1 MRIPERAAVP
11 RRVRA
16 LGLAAVYAA
25 VALLATA
32 FFFFLHD
39 LGNRLPRELAQQRF
53 RAEFEAGRPDEGQAR
68 GYKTDFEYCE
78 MSETV
83 LAGARGGWRSPR
95 AEEGRAFFNSV
106 VLSTFATVPGKDY
119 CHELRAAVNGAEV
132 GDEIPPGYIRSRYW
146 WGSKALYAIALRY
159 LSVREIREL
168 TLTATRAA
176 YLLLAVVLVAFA
188 PRTLPATAPLLVLGA
203 FSSGLEYWA
212 DVANGTPYL
221 WTVSSAAVL
230 AGLLRGRRPSGVFS
244 GAVPLW
250 CFAAGTVSSYLWLG
264 DGHTFLA
271 ATWIGLLVWFGGG
284 APGAAERTRRAV
296 SCIALYAAGF
306 VACHG
311 LGQIVKAVVWDYE
324 RMWGHWYRGV
334 GKVVNASVA
343 DVSTEGHLS
352 TYLESFYAMAWPGWL
367 PAGVFPTTAAAS
379 SLAVAAGFVVFR
391 RRGGAREPLRGIPWI
406 VVLLAVNSLS
416 FLIGEHYPYRTARFV
431 FVPLALCCSCLILCV
446 RATDWKLSSAVLGTV
461 LVVSGSVS
469 WYFDSFDARAAG
481 RLIASVEDVRP
492 FVSAGFDVHLDG
504 DRLVYVKEDCGD
516 EDVVAAFF
524 LHLYPVDE
532 ADLPEHRRRHGF
544 DNLDFAFEKYGFRG
558 GGRCAAARDLPEY
571 RIASIHTG
579 QYVFGQDPEWS
590 GRVRPTDSRTID
602 DLFASVE
609 DARPVISSGFDAY
622 LDGDRLVYVKEDC
635 GDEDVVAAFFL
646 HLYPVDEADLPEHR
660 RRHGFDNL
668 DFAFEKYGFRGGGRC
683 AAARFL
689 PDYGIAGI
697 HTGQYMPGRD
707 PEWSG
712 RVSSSVFR
720 SAAADSRAIDELIAS
735 VEDAR
740 PVVRGGFDVYL
751 DGDRLVYVKDDCGDG
766 DVDARFFLH
775 VYPVDEA
782 DLPDSREPHGFDNL
796 DFAFERYGLRA
807 GGRCAAARV
816 LPEYEVASVHTGQ
829 FVPGRDPDWDE
840 RVYLDQPDVD
850 R

>member
-1 MRIPERAAVP
+1 MRVP
-11 RRVRA
+11 GWGGGFGKVRA
-16 LGLAAVYAA
+16 LGPAPACAA

-32 FFFFLHD
+32 FFFFLHYV
-39 LGNRLPRELAQQRF
+39 GNSIPYELAQQRF
-53 RAEFEAGRPDEGQAR
+53 RAEFEAGRPDEGWAK
-68 GYKTDFEYCE
+68 GYKNGAEYCQI
-78 MSETV
+78 SETV
-83 LAGARGGWRSPR
+83 MAGAKWARGRR
-95 AEEGRAFFNSV
+95 AVDDAVILR
-106 VLSTFATVPGKDY
+106 TFRNLPDADGF
-119 CHELRAAVNGAEV
+119 CHELRVVSNGAEPV
-132 GDEIPPGYIRSRYW
+132 EMVLKTRYW

-176 YLLLAVVLVAFA
+176 YVLLAVVLVAFA

-221 WTVSSAAVL
+221 WTVASAAVL
-230 AGLLRGRRPSGVFS
+230 AGLLRVRRPSGVFS

-250 CFAAGTVSSYLWLG
+250 CFAAGTVSSYLYLG

-271 ATWIGLLVWFGGG
+271 VTWIGLLVWFGGG
-284 APGAAERTRRAV
+284 APDAAERTRRAV
-296 SCIALYAAGF
+296 SCIALYVAGF
-306 VACHG
+306 VACYG
-311 LGQIVKAVVWDYE
+311 LGQIVKAVAWSYE
-324 RMWGHWYRGV
+324 RVLWHYLWGRT
-334 GKVVNASVA
+334 KTVA
-343 DVSTEGHLS
+343 GDTIDDLSTGENLS

-367 PAGVFPTTAAAS
+367 PAGVFPTTAAVS
-379 SLAVAAGFVVFR
+379 SLAVAAGFAVFR
-391 RRGGAREPLRGIPWI
+391 ARRGRSEPLRGIVWI
-406 VVLLAVNSLS
+406 VGLLAANAVS
-416 FLIGEHYPYRTARFV
+416 FLIEEDLPHRTARFV

-446 RATDWKLSSAVLGTV
+446 RTTDWKLSSAVLGTV

-469 WYFDSFDARAAG
+469 WYVDSFDARAAG

-492 FVSAGFDVHLDG
+492 VVRGGFDVHLDG
-504 DRLVYVKEDCGD
+504 DRLVYVKDDCR
-516 EDVVAAFF
+516 A
-524 LHLYPVDE
+524 
-532 ADLPEHRRRHGF
+532 
-544 DNLDFAFEKYGFRG
+544 
-558 GGRCAAARDLPEY
+558 
-571 RIASIHTG
+571 
-579 QYVFGQDPEWS
+579 
-590 GRVRPTDSRTID
+590 
-602 DLFASVE
+602 
-609 DARPVISSGFDAY
+609 
-622 LDGDRLVYVKEDC
+622 
-635 GDEDVVAAFFL
+635 EDVVAAFFL

-766 DVDARFFLH
+766 DVDTRFFLH

-816 LPEYEVASVHTGQ
+816 LPEYEVASLHTGQ
-829 FVPGRDPDWDE
+829 FALGHGPDWDE
-840 RVYLDQPDVD
+840 RVYLEAWSAGLD

>member
-1 MRIPERAAVP
+1 MRIPKPAAVL

-16 LGLAAVYAA
+16 FGPAPAYAA

-32 FFFFLHD
+32 FFFFLHYV
-39 LGNRLPRELAQQRF
+39 GNSIPYELAQQRF

-68 GYKTDFEYCE
+68 GYKDDYEYCQI
-78 MSETV
+78 SETV
-83 LAGARGGWRSPR
+83 MAGAKWARGRR
-95 AEEGRAFFNSV
+95 AVDDAV
-106 VLSTFATVPGKDY
+106 VLRTFGRMPGGRMPGVDGRY
-119 CHELRAAVNGAEV
+119 CHELAAAANGAEPV
-132 GDEIPPGYIRSRYW
+132 DLVLKPRYW

-159 LSVREIREL
+159 LSVHEIREL
-168 TLTATRAA
+168 TLAATRAA

-221 WTVSSAAVL
+221 WTVASAAVL
-230 AGLLRGRRPSGVFS
+230 AGLLRVRRSSGVFS
-244 GAVPLW
+244 GAVPVW

-391 RRGGAREPLRGIPWI
+391 RRGGLGGTRDPLRGVPWI
-406 VVLLAVNSLS
+406 VGLLAVNSLS

-492 FVSAGFDVHLDG
+492 FVSAGFDVRLDG
-504 DRLVYVKEDCGD
+504 DRLVYVKEDCRA

-544 DNLDFAFEKYGFRG
+544 DNLDFAFEKYGVRG

-622 LDGDRLVYVKEDC
+622 LDGNRLVYVKEDC
-635 GDEDVVAAFFL
+635 GDEDVAAWFFL
-646 HLYPVDEADLPEHR
+646 HLYPVDEADLP
-660 RRHGFDNL
+660 
-668 DFAFEKYGFRGGGRC
+668 
-683 AAARFL
+683 
-689 PDYGIAGI
+689 
-697 HTGQYMPGRD
+697 
-707 PEWSG
+707 
-712 RVSSSVFR
+712 
-720 SAAADSRAIDELIAS
+720 DSR
-735 VEDAR
+735 
-740 PVVRGGFDVYL
+740 
-751 DGDRLVYVKDDCGDG
+751 K
-766 DVDARFFLH
+766 
-775 VYPVDEA
+775 
-782 DLPDSREPHGFDNL
+782 PHGFDNL
-796 DFAFERYGLRA
+796 DFAFERYGFRA
-807 GGRCAAARV
+807 GGRCAAVRV